1 MIYIISILPIIAI
14 IALLVHHTHLLI
26 TLLVLEGL
34 TLSLV
39 LLIPTVLVYSSINLN
54 SLRIIILCLGAC
66 EARLG
71 LRLLVLLSRSL
82 GSDLVKLL
90 SINKC

>member
-1 MIYIISILPIIAI
+1 MIFILTALPIIAI
-14 IALLVHHTHLLI
+14 VALLIQHSHLLI
-26 TLLVLEGL
+26 TLLTLEGL

-39 LLIPTVLVYSSINLN
+39 LLIPLLLTHSTINLN
-54 SLRIIILCLGAC
+54 TLRIVILCLGAC

-71 LRLLVLLSRSL
+71 LSLLVLLSRGL
-82 GSDLVKLL
+82 GSDLVKSL